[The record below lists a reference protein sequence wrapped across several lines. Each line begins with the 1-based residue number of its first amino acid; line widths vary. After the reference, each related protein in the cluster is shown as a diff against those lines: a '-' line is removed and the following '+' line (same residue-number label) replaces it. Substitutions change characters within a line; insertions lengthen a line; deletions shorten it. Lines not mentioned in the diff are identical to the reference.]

1 MCMVYSITPQST
13 PVSRV
18 ANSDPQ
24 AADREGRMQP
34 ESRGAGIPRVEDA
47 YLRVLVG
54 AIPRNDNTGG
64 GVDISGRMRSQN
76 DDTY

>member
-1 MCMVYSITPQST
+1 M
-13 PVSRV
+13 
-18 ANSDPQ
+18 ANPDPQ
-24 AADREGRMQP
+24 AADREVECCQRAG
-34 ESRGAGIPRVEDA
+34 GAGKTRGPIEMPRVEDA

-64 GVDISGRMRSQN
+64 GVDTSGRMRSQN